1 MANKL
6 DKKDEPLP
14 QDLTEGVDDDEWV
27 RDEYTLHNTVE
38 CRYNAV

>member
-27 RDEYTLHNTVE
+27 RNEYTYTQYSRVPL
-38 CRYNAV
+38 